1 MGLRFEEGV
10 DVIQDYVFG
19 LEPMMNFYSDS
30 IKIFFVAKSGENL
43 VIIEKS
49 VTFAR
54 CFQ

>member
-1 MGLRFEEGV
+1 M
-10 DVIQDYVFG
+10 DVIQDDLFG
-19 LEPMMNFYSDS
+19 LDPMMNLYADS